1 MDCSSGTAAFVVVAG
16 LAVLAVS
23 AFLRSKEAKK
33 TADALRAEVDRL
45 RGLAVRLERRVHDL
59 EARPGA
65 VIAEIKSATVSEIKP
80 TSSTEMMPLTF
91 PPETGAKAAP
101 LGPHPPGPPLPSP
114 PHPPGEGGMASQVAL
129 HGMGGGA
136 PLPAAGG
143 AMGEGTGVRARP
155 AIPPP
160 LPPQPPAQSLEEKL
174 GARLPVWIGSIALA
188 LAGAFLVKLSF
199 ERGWLSPA
207 FRVSLGV
214 LFGVGLLAAGEVTRR
229 NRSTR
234 GISQG
239 LSAAGVADLFACF
252 LAGIHMYGIIPPP
265 LGFGLMVLTTAVAV
279 GLSLRQGRMVAL
291 IGLIG
296 GFLTPYLVRTG
307 EPNLR
312 GLFAYLLL
320 LQVGLLVVAWRRGWT
335 EIGGLALGGG
345 LLWTFA
351 WLAGPFKPADAA
363 WLSGFLLLSVAAV
376 VAAGL
381 ARRTATEDGG
391 GGQGGQ
397 GMMSLTWAAVPGAIL
412 ALAAVSAQ
420 AGFSTEEWVFFGIL
434 AAGVLVLGRLRADLS
449 PLAWVAAVAGAVL
462 MIAFA
467 ARVHGEPDLS
477 RFLATAASV
486 GTLFAVGGY
495 VALWGSEKAGRWAS
509 LSAASGIV
517 FFLIAWGTMAENRE
531 GLHYVHW
538 GPEALGAALLYLLA
552 AVPVAQRSR
561 ADRVDRPDHPA
572 MTAMTAALAALAVAV
587 TVFVSLAVPLELERQ
602 WVTVAWALEVTAL
615 VWLAGRFKLPA
626 LAALARTAAVLVAIR
641 LLFNASVFE
650 YPIGT
655 SPVLNWLLYG
665 YGVPLVAFAAAAR
678 LARRQGPGEA
688 KFATLLESGALAF
701 AFALVT
707 LEVRQ
712 LYHPGTPGSGAA
724 SLAESGAMIAA
735 WAALAIGLLALN
747 RRALLASVERAGRLL
762 LALAAGTA
770 LAFLGVLLNPLWNH
784 GAVGETPVFNLLLW
798 SYGLPAVLLGLAT
811 PELRRRGSRK
821 LPVVLTATVLVL
833 AFLLLT
839 LEIRQAFHGSYL
851 NIGLS
856 TGASSIAE
864 RYSYSAAW
872 ILFGA
877 ALLVLGILRQVKAL
891 RYASLAVMLLS
902 VGKVF
907 LYDMSNLTDLYRVL
921 SFFGLGMSLLALA
934 WVYQR
939 FVFRDSS

>member
-1 MDCSSGTAAFVVVAG
+1 MDCSSGTAAFVVVGGAS
-16 LAVLAVS
+16 VLAVS
-23 AFLRSKEAKK
+23 AFLRSKEVKK
-33 TADALRAEVDRL
+33 GADALRVEVERL
-45 RGLAVRLERRVHDL
+45 RNLVVRLEQRVHDL
-59 EARPGA
+59 ETGPVEA
-65 VIAEIKSATVSEIKP
+65 V
-80 TSSTEMMPLTF
+80 
-91 PPETGAKAAP
+91 AKAAP
-101 LGPHPPGPPLPSP
+101 LSPHPPGPPQYLQTAPS
-114 PHPPGEGGMASQVAL
+114 HPPGEGGRESLTVVHAP
-129 HGMGGGA
+129 GGGA
-136 PLPAAGG
+136 PLPADGRAV
-143 AMGEGTGVRARP
+143 GEGSGVRVPAPRP
-155 AIPPP
+155 VPPPP
-160 LPPQPPAQSLEEKL
+160 LPHALPPAKSLEEKL

-214 LFGVGLLAAGEVTRR
+214 LFGVGLLAAGELTRR
-229 NRSTR
+229 KRSTH

-307 EPNLR
+307 EPNFH

-351 WLAGPFKPADAA
+351 WLAGPFKPEDAA

-376 VAAGL
+376 VGAGL
-381 ARRTATEDGG
+381 TRRAQTEDGRG
-391 GGQGGQ
+391 GAGL
-397 GMMSLTWAAVPGAIL
+397 MSLTWAAVPGAIL
-412 ALAAVSAQ
+412 ALAAVAAQ

-434 AAGVLVLGRLRADLS
+434 AAGVLVLARLRSDLG
-449 PLAWVAAVAGAVL
+449 PLAWVAAAAGAVL
-462 MIAFA
+462 LIAFA
-467 ARVHGEPDLS
+467 AQVREPDLD
-477 RFLATAASV
+477 RFLATAAGIGS
-486 GTLFAVGGY
+486 LFVVGGY
-495 VALWGSEKAGRWAS
+495 VALWGSGKAGRWAS
-509 LSAASGIV
+509 LSAASGVV

-531 GLHYVHW
+531 GAHYVHW
-538 GPEALGAALLYLLA
+538 GPQALGAAVIYLLA
-552 AVPVAQRSR
+552 AVPVAQRRRS
-561 ADRVDRPDHPA
+561 RPDQPEL
-572 MTAMTAALAALAVAV
+572 TAALAALAVAV

-602 WVTVAWALEVTAL
+602 WVTVAWAFEVTAL

-626 LAALARTAAVLVAIR
+626 LSALARTAAVLVAVR
-641 LLFNASVFE
+641 LLLNASVFE
-650 YPIGT
+650 YSIGT
-655 SPVLNWLLYG
+655 SPLFNWLLYG
-665 YGVPLVAFAAAAR
+665 YGLPLACFAAAAW

-724 SLAESGAMIAA
+724 SLAESGAMVAA
-735 WAALAIGLLALN
+735 WAALAIGLLAAN
-747 RRALLASVERAGRLL
+747 RKALLPSVEQAGRLL
-762 LALAAGTA
+762 LALAAGA
-770 LAFLGVLLNPLWNH
+770 VLVFPCFLLNPLWDH
-784 GAVGETPVFNLLLW
+784 GAVGVGETPVFNLLLW
-798 SYGLPAVLLGLAT
+798 SFGLPAVLLGLAT

-821 LPVVLTATVLVL
+821 LPVALTATVLVL

-839 LEIRQAFHGSYL
+839 LEIRQAFHGAFL
-851 NIGLS
+851 NA
-856 TGASSIAE
+856 GASSVAE

-872 ILFGA
+872 ILFGT
-877 ALLVLGILRQVKAL
+877 ALLVLGILRKVKAL

-907 LYDMSNLTDLYRVL
+907 LYDMSNLTDLYRVV
-921 SFFGLGMSLLALA
+921 SFLGLGVSLLVLA

-939 FVFRDSS
+939 FVFRETS

>member
-45 RGLAVRLERRVHDL
+45 RGLVVRLERRMHDL

-65 VIAEIKSATVSEIKP
+65 AVAEIQLATAVSEIKP

-91 PPETGAKAAP
+91 PPETAAKAAP
-101 LGPHPPGPPLPSP
+101 LGPHPPGPPQYPQTAP
-114 PHPPGEGGMASQVAL
+114 PHPPGEEGMASQAVL
-129 HGMGGGA
+129 HGTGGGA

-143 AMGEGTGVRARP
+143 AMGEGTGVRSRP
-155 AIPPP
+155 ALPPP
-160 LPPQPPAQSLEEKL
+160 LPPQRPAQSLEEKL

-199 ERGWLSPA
+199 DRHWVTPA
-207 FRVSLGV
+207 FRVALGV

-229 NRSTR
+229 RRSTG

-252 LAGIHMYGIIPPP
+252 LAGIHTYGIIPAP

-279 GLSLRQGRMVAL
+279 GLSLRQGKMVAL

-363 WLSGFLLLSVAAV
+363 FLSGFLLLSVAAV

-381 ARRTATEDGG
+381 ARRTTEDAGG
-391 GGQGGQ
+391 GK
-397 GMMSLTWAAVPGAIL
+397 GMLSLTWAAVPGAIL
-412 ALAAVSAQ
+412 ALGAVSAQ

-434 AAGVLVLGRLRADLS
+434 AAGVLVLGRLRPDLS

-467 ARVHGEPDLS
+467 AQVHGEPDLS

-486 GTLFAVGGY
+486 GALFAVGGY

-531 GLHYVHW
+531 GAHYVHW

-552 AVPVAQRSR
+552 AVPVAQRRRS
-561 ADRVDRPDHPA
+561 DRPDHP
-572 MTAMTAALAALAVAV
+572 AMTAALAALAVAV

-626 LAALARTAAVLVAIR
+626 LSALARTAAVLVAIR
-641 LLFNASVFE
+641 LLLNASVFE

-665 YGVPLVAFAAAAR
+665 YGVPLLAFAAAAW
-678 LARRQGPGEA
+678 LARRQGPGEE
-688 KFATLLESGALAF
+688 KFATLLEAGALAF
-701 AFALVT
+701 AFSLVT

-724 SLAESGAMIAA
+724 SLAESGAMISA
-735 WAALAIGLLALN
+735 WAALAIGLLAAN
-747 RRALLASVERAGRLL
+747 RKALLSSVERAGRLL
-762 LALAAGTA
+762 LALAASAA
-770 LAFLGVLLNPLWNH
+770 LVFLGVLLNPLWDH

-811 PELRRRGSRK
+811 PELRRRGSHK
-821 LPVVLTATVLVL
+821 LPVALTTTVLIL
-833 AFLLLT
+833 TFLLLT
-839 LEIRQAFHGSYL
+839 LEIRQAFHGTYL
-851 NIGLS
+851 NVGLNS
-856 TGASSIAE
+856 GASSIAE

-877 ALLVLGILRQVKAL
+877 ALLVLGILRKVKAL
-891 RYASLAVMLLS
+891 RYASLVVMLLS

>member
-16 LAVLAVS
+16 AVVFAVS

-33 TADALRAEVDRL
+33 TADALRVEVDRL
-45 RGLAVRLERRVHDL
+45 RSLVVRLEQRVHDL
-59 EARPGA
+59 EKRPGQMPVPPMA
-65 VIAEIKSATVSEIKP
+65 VSEIKP
-80 TSSTEMMPLTF
+80 AASTEMMRLTF
-91 PPETGAKAAP
+91 PPETARRVESVAQQPVAAEP
-101 LGPHPPGPPLPSP
+101 AHPP
-114 PHPPGEGGMASQVAL
+114 AL
-129 HGMGGGA
+129 
-136 PLPAAGG
+136 
-143 AMGEGTGVRARP
+143 
-155 AIPPP
+155 PPP
-160 LPPQPPAQSLEEKL
+160 VPVQAPPPPPRVTPRVASPQPPQQPPAQSLEEKL

-199 ERGWLSPA
+199 DRGWLSPA

-320 LQVGLLVVAWRRGWT
+320 LQVGLLVVAWKRGWT

-351 WLAGPFKPADAA
+351 WLAGPFKPADAV

-376 VAAGL
+376 VGAGL
-381 ARRTATEDGG
+381 ARRTSTEDGG
-391 GGQGGQ
+391 GGT
-397 GMMSLTWAAVPGAIL
+397 GMLSLTWAAVPGAIL

-434 AAGVLVLGRLRADLS
+434 AAGVLVLGRLRSDFS
-449 PLAWVAAVAGAVL
+449 PLAWVAAVAGAAL
-462 MIAFA
+462 LIAFA
-467 ARVHGEPDLS
+467 AQVRGEPDLG
-477 RFLATAASV
+477 RFLATAAGV
-486 GTLFAVGGY
+486 GALFAVGGY
-495 VALWGSEKAGRWAS
+495 VALWGSDKAGRWAS
-509 LSAASGIV
+509 LSAASGVV

-531 GLHYVHW
+531 GAHYVHW
-538 GPEALGAALLYLLA
+538 GPQALGAALLYLLA
-552 AVPVAQRSR
+552 AVPVAQRRR
-561 ADRVDRPDHPA
+561 AQPEHA
-572 MTAMTAALAALAVAV
+572 GLTAALAALAVAV

-602 WVTVAWALEVTAL
+602 WVTVAWALEVAAL

-641 LLFNASVFE
+641 LLLNASVFE

-655 SPVLNWLLYG
+655 SPLLNWLLYG
-665 YGVPLVAFAAAAR
+665 YGVPLVSFAAAAR
-678 LARRQGPGEA
+678 LARRQGPGET

-724 SLAESGAMIAA
+724 SLAESGAMVSA
-735 WAALAIGLLALN
+735 WAALAIGLLAAN
-747 RRALLASVERAGRLL
+747 RKALLPSIERAGRLL

-770 LAFLGVLLNPLWNH
+770 LVFLGVLLNPLWDH

-821 LPVVLTATVLVL
+821 LPVVLTTTVLGL
-833 AFLLLT
+833 TFLLLT
-839 LEIRQAFHGSYL
+839 LEIRQAFHGTYL
-851 NIGLS
+851 N

-872 ILFGA
+872 ILFGT
-877 ALLVLGILRQVKAL
+877 ALLVLGILRKVKAL

-907 LYDMSNLTDLYRVL
+907 LYDMSNLTDLYRVF
-921 SFFGLGMSLLALA
+921 SFLGLGLSLLALA

-939 FVFRDSS
+939 FVFRESS

>member
-1 MDCSSGTAAFVVVAG
+1 
-16 LAVLAVS
+16 
-23 AFLRSKEAKK
+23 
-33 TADALRAEVDRL
+33 
-45 RGLAVRLERRVHDL
+45 
-59 EARPGA
+59 
-65 VIAEIKSATVSEIKP
+65 
-80 TSSTEMMPLTF
+80 
-91 PPETGAKAAP
+91 
-101 LGPHPPGPPLPSP
+101 
-114 PHPPGEGGMASQVAL
+114 
-129 HGMGGGA
+129 
-136 PLPAAGG
+136 
-143 AMGEGTGVRARP
+143 
-155 AIPPP
+155 
-160 LPPQPPAQSLEEKL
+160 
-174 GARLPVWIGSIALA
+174 VWIGSIALA

-199 ERGWLSPA
+199 DRGWVTPA

-229 NRSTR
+229 RRSTG

-252 LAGIHMYGIIPPP
+252 LAGIHTYGIIPAP

-279 GLSLRQGRMVAL
+279 GLSLRQGKMVAL

-363 WLSGFLLLSVAAV
+363 FLSGFLLLSVAAV

-381 ARRTATEDGG
+381 ARRTATDDGG
-391 GGQGGQ
+391 GGK
-397 GMMSLTWAAVPGAIL
+397 GMLSLTWAAVPGAIL

-434 AAGVLVLGRLRADLS
+434 AAGVLVLGRLRPELS

-467 ARVHGEPDLS
+467 TQVHGEPDLS
-477 RFLATAASV
+477 RFLATAAGV
-486 GTLFAVGGY
+486 GGLFAVGGY
-495 VALWGSEKAGRWAS
+495 VALWGSDKAGRWAS

-561 ADRVDRPDHPA
+561 AERVDRPDHP
-572 MTAMTAALAALAVAV
+572 AMTAALAALAVAV

-615 VWLAGRFKLPA
+615 VWLAGRFELPA

-655 SPVLNWLLYG
+655 SPLFNWLLYG
-665 YGVPLVAFAAAAR
+665 YGVPLLAFAAAAR
-678 LARRQGPGEA
+678 LARRQGPGEE

-712 LYHPGTPGSGAA
+712 LYHPGTPGRGAA

-747 RRALLASVERAGRLL
+747 RKALLSSVEQAGRLL

-770 LAFLGVLLNPLWNH
+770 LVFLGVLLNPLWDH

-821 LPVVLTATVLVL
+821 LPVALTATVLIL

-839 LEIRQAFHGSYL
+839 LEIRQAFHGTYL
-851 NIGLS
+851 N

>member
-1 MDCSSGTAAFVVVAG
+1 GTAAFVVVVG
-16 LAVLAVS
+16 VAVLAVS

-45 RGLAVRLERRVHDL
+45 RGLVVRLERRVHDL

-65 VIAEIKSATVSEIKP
+65 AITEIKPAAVSEIKP
-80 TSSTEMMPLTF
+80 TSSTEMMTLTF
-91 PPETGAKAAP
+91 PPESARRVETVVLEPAAP
-101 LGPHPPGPPLPSP
+101 EPVHPPALPPPVLAP
-114 PHPPGEGGMASQVAL
+114 PP
-129 HGMGGGA
+129 A
-136 PLPAAGG
+136 PRVTPRIA
-143 AMGEGTGVRARP
+143 P
-155 AIPPP
+155 PPP

-199 ERGWLSPA
+199 DRGWLSPA

-229 NRSTR
+229 SRSTR

-345 LLWTFA
+345 LLWAFA

-363 WLSGFLLLSVAAV
+363 FLSGFLLLSVAAV

-381 ARRTATEDGG
+381 AGRRSIEDSGG
-391 GGQGGQ
+391 GK
-397 GMMSLTWAAVPGAIL
+397 GMLSLTWAAVPGAIL
-412 ALAAVSAQ
+412 ALGAVSAQ

-434 AAGVLVLGRLRADLS
+434 AAGVLVLGRLRPDLS

-467 ARVHGEPDLS
+467 AQVHGEPDLS
-477 RFLATAASV
+477 RFLATAAGA

-495 VALWGSEKAGRWAS
+495 IALWGSEKAGRWAS

-552 AVPVAQRSR
+552 AVPVAQRRR
-561 ADRVDRPDHPA
+561 ADRPDHP
-572 MTAMTAALAALAVAV
+572 AMTAALAALAVAV

-626 LAALARTAAVLVAIR
+626 LSALARTAAVLVAIR
-641 LLFNASVFE
+641 LLLNASVFE
-650 YPIGT
+650 YPLGT
-655 SPVLNWLLYG
+655 SPVFNWLLYG
-665 YGVPLVAFAAAAR
+665 YGVPLLAFAAAAW
-678 LARRQGPGEA
+678 LARRQGPGET

-712 LYHPGTPGSGAA
+712 LYHPGTPASGVA
-724 SLAESGAMIAA
+724 SLAESGAMISA
-735 WAALAIGLLALN
+735 WAAFAIGLLAAN
-747 RRALLASVERAGRLL
+747 RKALLSSVERAGRLL
-762 LALAAGTA
+762 LALAAGAA
-770 LAFLGVLLNPLWNH
+770 LVFLGAMLNPLWDH

-821 LPVVLTATVLVL
+821 LPAALTTTVLILV
-833 AFLLLT
+833 FLLLT
-839 LEIRQAFHGSYL
+839 LEIRQAFHGTYL
-851 NIGLS
+851 N
-856 TGASSIAE
+856 TGTSSIAE

-877 ALLVLGILRQVKAL
+877 ALLVLGILRKVKAL

-907 LYDMSNLTDLYRVL
+907 LYDMSNLTDLYRVF
-921 SFFGLGMSLLALA
+921 SFLGLGMSLLALA

-939 FVFRDSS
+939 FVFRESS

>member
-1 MDCSSGTAAFVVVAG
+1 MDCSSGTAAFVVVG
-16 LAVLAVS
+16 GSAVLAVS
-23 AFLRSKEAKK
+23 AFLRSKDVKK
-33 TADALRAEVDRL
+33 GSDALRVEVERL
-45 RGLAVRLERRVHDL
+45 RGLVVRLEQRVHAL
-59 EARPGA
+59 EPRP
-65 VIAEIKSATVSEIKP
+65 AEIAAKPAVSR
-80 TSSTEMMPLTF
+80 EMMPLTF
-91 PPETGAKAAP
+91 PPEPA
-101 LGPHPPGPPLPSP
+101 HPPALPPPPPPPLPLPPSP
-114 PHPPGEGGMASQVAL
+114 PIPIQPPPPPPPE
-129 HGMGGGA
+129 A
-136 PLPAAGG
+136 PRAAPRS
-143 AMGEGTGVRARP
+143 AP
-155 AIPPP
+155 PPP
-160 LPPQPPAQSLEEKL
+160 LPPAKSLEEKL

-199 ERGWLSPA
+199 DRGWVTPA

-229 NRSTR
+229 RRSTG

-252 LAGIHMYGIIPPP
+252 LAGIHTYGIIPAP

-279 GLSLRQGRMVAL
+279 GLSLRQGKMVAL

-320 LQVGLLVVAWRRGWT
+320 LQVGLLVVAWKRGWT

-351 WLAGPFKPADAA
+351 WLAGPFFTPADAA

-376 VAAGL
+376 VGAGL
-381 ARRTATEDGG
+381 ARKTSGIDEGG
-391 GGQGGQ
+391 GGK
-397 GMMSLTWAAVPGAIL
+397 GMLSLTWAAVPGAIL

-420 AGFSTEEWVFFGIL
+420 VGFSTEEWVFFGIL
-434 AAGVLVLGRLRADLS
+434 AAGVLVLGRLRQDLS
-449 PLAWVAAVAGAVL
+449 PLAWVAAAAGAVL
-462 MIAFA
+462 MTAFA
-467 ARVHGEPDLS
+467 AQVHEPDLN
-477 RFLATAASV
+477 RFLATAA
-486 GTLFAVGGY
+486 GIGALFAAGGY
-495 VALWGSEKAGRWAS
+495 IALWGSEKAGRWAS
-509 LSAASGIV
+509 LSAASGVV
-517 FFLIAWGTMAENRE
+517 FFLIAWGTMAEHRE
-531 GLHYVHW
+531 GAHYVHW
-538 GPEALGAALLYLLA
+538 GPQALGAALLYLLA
-552 AVPVAQRSR
+552 AVPVAQRRR
-561 ADRVDRPDHPA
+561 ADRPDRPDHP
-572 MTAMTAALAALAVAV
+572 AMTAALAALAVAV

-602 WVTVAWALEVTAL
+602 WVTVAWAFEVTAL

-641 LLFNASVFE
+641 LLLNASVFE

-655 SPVLNWLLYG
+655 SPLFNWLLYG
-665 YGVPLVAFAAAAR
+665 YGLPLVSFAAAAW

-712 LYHPGTPGSGAA
+712 LYHPGTPGSGAP
-724 SLAESGAMIAA
+724 SLAESGAMVAA
-735 WAALAIGLLALN
+735 WAALAIGLLAAN
-747 RRALLASVERAGRLL
+747 RKALLPSVERAGRLL
-762 LALAAGTA
+762 LALAAVA
-770 LAFLGVLLNPLWNH
+770 VLVFPCFLLNPLWDH
-784 GAVGETPVFNLLLW
+784 GEVGETPVFNLLLW
-798 SYGLPAVLLGLAT
+798 SFGLPAVLLALAT

-821 LPVVLTATVLVL
+821 LPVALTTTVLIL

-839 LEIRQAFHGSYL
+839 LEIRQAFHGTS
-851 NIGLS
+851 LS
-856 TGASSIAE
+856 SGASSIAE

-877 ALLVLGILRQVKAL
+877 ALLVLGILRKVKAL

-907 LYDMSNLTDLYRVL
+907 LYDMSNLTDLYRVF
-921 SFFGLGMSLLALA
+921 SFLGLGVSLLALA

-939 FVFRDSS
+939 FVFRENS